1 MVGGPAAWSLLPH
14 LSTLLGQRPP
24 QEQVGQGQIM
34 VGADTGT
41 VSAAV
46 LEEDGLVRVV
56 AQTQLSY
63 LEEDGAETTL
73 G

>member
-1 MVGGPAAWSLLPH
+1 MVGGPAAWSILPQ

>member
-1 MVGGPAAWSLLPH
+1 MVGGPAAWSILPQ
-14 LSTLLGQRPP
+14 LSILLGQGPP

>member
-1 MVGGPAAWSLLPH
+1 
-14 LSTLLGQRPP
+14 
-24 QEQVGQGQIM
+24 M